1 MLSSTRMRCTT
12 STVAQRATIADR
24 CPTALARHWPGTGMA
39 LARTG
44 DSATN
49 AVFRFGG
56 VSRAITHWRAHASP
70 RLTFHP
76 AAPVSPRT
84 APLCCAVRKPRR
96 RVSGVSGCARLSA
109 RRGVVCLCVPCL
121 PCEERSRV
129 DRRISIGPRRI
140 AADDLH
146 PSATTACKMQR
157 FNIPC
162 RPGRPAGGWIER

>member
-1 MLSSTRMRCTT
+1 MRGMAPMYLKSLKYVRNEFAAERLISCSESTSMRSANQRCCPRRECAARLRPSRSAQPSQIDAPRHWHGTG
-12 STVAQRATIADR
+12 TV
-24 CPTALARHWPGTGMA
+24 LARHWHGTGTA

-84 APLCCAVRKPRR
+84 APPRCAVRCGAVRCANR
-96 RVSGVSGCARLSA
+96 GGAVRASADVRV
-109 RRGVVCLCVPCL
+109 
-121 PCEERSRV
+121 
-129 DRRISIGPRRI
+129 
-140 AADDLH
+140 
-146 PSATTACKMQR
+146 
-157 FNIPC
+157 
-162 RPGRPAGGWIER
+162 RPPGTVL